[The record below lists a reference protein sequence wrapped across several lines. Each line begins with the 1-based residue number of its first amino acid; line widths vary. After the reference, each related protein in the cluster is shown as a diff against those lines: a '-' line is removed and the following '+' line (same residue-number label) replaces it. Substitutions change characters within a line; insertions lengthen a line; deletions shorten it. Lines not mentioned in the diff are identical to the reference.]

1 MISGLVLGCK
11 LMKNLTLI
19 TGGARS
25 GKSKLA
31 EQLAAESGLPVVYLA
46 TMEVWANDKEGVDRV
61 ARHKQRR
68 PHEWTTLEVPVD
80 VSQAVTNLPHGP
92 SAVILDCLSVYVSNL
107 LLMRYEDGQD
117 PYLYES
123 DITSAVDKLLST
135 ISDHAEKKFI
145 LVTNEVGF
153 GVVPDTVLGR
163 AYRDFLGNANQ
174 WVAQVADDVR
184 LMCAGLQVKL
194 K

>member
-1 MISGLVLGCK
+1 MTS
-11 LMKNLTLI
+11 MKNLTLI

-31 EQLAAESGLPVVYLA
+31 EEMAIASQLPVIYLA

-61 ARHKQRR
+61 RRHKQRR
-68 PHEWTTLEVPVD
+68 PDNWTTLEVPLD
-80 VSQAVTNLPHGP
+80 VTEAVNSLAYGP
-92 SAVILDCLSVYVSNL
+92 AIVILDCLSVYVSNL
-107 LLMRYEDGQD
+107 LLNRYEGGQD

-123 DITSAVDKLLST
+123 DIATAVDRLLSA
-135 ISDHAEKKFI
+135 ISAHAEKKFI

-153 GVVPDTVLGR
+153 GVVPETVLGR
-163 AYRDFLGNANQ
+163 AYRDFLGYANQ
-174 WVAQVADDVR
+174 WVAQIADDVR
-184 LMCAGLQVKL
+184 LMCSGLQIRL

>member
-1 MISGLVLGCK
+1 
-11 LMKNLTLI
+11 MKNLTLI

-31 EQLAAESGLPVVYLA
+31 EQLAMESKLPVVYLA
-46 TMEVWANDKEGVDRV
+46 TMEVWRNDKEGVERV

-68 PHEWTTLEVPVD
+68 PETWTTLEVPID
-80 VSQAVTNLPHGP
+80 LPAAVHGLAYGP
-92 SAVILDCLSVYVSNL
+92 CVVIVDCLSVFVSNL
-107 LLMRYEDGQD
+107 LLSRYEEGQD
-117 PYLYES
+117 PYLYEG
-123 DITSAVDKLLST
+123 DIASAMDNLLSAIT
-135 ISDHAEKKFI
+135 ESAEKTFI

-163 AYRDFLGNANQ
+163 AYRDFLGCANQ
-174 WVAQVADDVR
+174 WVAQVSDDVR

>member
-1 MISGLVLGCK
+1 MISGSNLERQ
-11 LMKNLTLI
+11 MKNLTLI

-31 EQLAAESGLPVVYLA
+31 EQLALESGLPVVYLA
-46 TMEVWANDKEGVDRV
+46 TMEVWANDKEGVARV
-61 ARHKQRR
+61 QRHKQRR
-68 PHEWTTLEVPVD
+68 PHDWTTIEVPVD
-80 VSQAVTNLPHGP
+80 VPETVNALNSGPAV
-92 SAVILDCLSVYVSNL
+92 VILDCLSVYVSNL
-107 LLMRYEDGQD
+107 LLQRYEDGQD

-123 DITSAVDKLLST
+123 DVATAVDKLLSA

-163 AYRDFLGNANQ
+163 AYRDFLGYANQ
-174 WVAQVADDVR
+174 WVAQIADDVR
-184 LMCAGLQVKL
+184 LMCSGLQVKL

>member
-1 MISGLVLGCK
+1 
-11 LMKNLTLI
+11 MKNLTLI

-31 EQLAAESGLPVVYLA
+31 EQLALESGLPVFYLA
-46 TMEVWANDKEGVDRV
+46 TMEVWTNDKEGVERV
-61 ARHKQRR
+61 KRHKQRR
-68 PHEWTTLEVPVD
+68 PDNWITIEVPLD
-80 VSQAVTNLPHGP
+80 VSEAVSHLAYGP
-92 SAVILDCLSVYVSNL
+92 AIVILDCLSVLVSNL

-123 DITSAVDKLLST
+123 DIASAVDKLLSA
-135 ISDHAEKKFI
+135 ISDHGEKRFI
-145 LVTNEVGF
+145 VVTNEVGF

-163 AYRDFLGNANQ
+163 AYRDFLGYANQ
-174 WVAQVADDVR
+174 WVAQIADDVR